1 MSEREAALCTY
12 SEYRLRLEGFERKE
26 QREWE
31 RLRWQTWQL
40 MTPHYKKGQAPRSA
54 KAFCRFPWDAGVS
67 MTEDEALE
75 VYERSRVS
83 EEEAEAL
90 NRHFN
95 KLRQDGKI
103 R

>member
-1 MSEREAALCTY
+1 
-12 SEYRLRLEGFERKE
+12 
-26 QREWE
+26 
-31 RLRWQTWQL
+31 

-54 KAFCRFPWDAGVS
+54 KAFCRFPWDAS
-67 MTEDEALE
+67 ATMTEDEALE

-90 NRHFN
+90 NKHFD

>member
-1 MSEREAALCTY
+1 
-12 SEYRLRLEGFERKE
+12 
-26 QREWE
+26 
-31 RLRWQTWQL
+31 

-54 KAFCRFPWDAGVS
+54 KAFCRFPWDAGAT
-67 MTEDEALE
+67 MTEEEALE
-75 VYERSRVS
+75 IYERSRVS

-90 NRHFN
+90 NKHFD